1 MAKDVHMTQNI
12 NVTLSDQAY
21 RRIKRWAK
29 ARQLD
34 LGDAIADFLVENLPD
49 SDMLVIPPA
58 TADPHIE
65 REKAAYLRLYPQL
78 KAQYAGQYVAIYN
91 GQLVDHDAD
100 YGALFE
106 RIDDRYPD
114 TFVWLTR
121 VGDEPMGTIRFRS
134 PRFVEDTA

>member
-1 MAKDVHMTQNI
+1 MTQNVNI
-12 NVTLSDQAY
+12 TLSDQAY

-29 ARQLD
+29 ARHLD
-34 LGDAIADFLVENLPD
+34 LGDAITDFLVENLPD
-49 SDMLVIPPA
+49 NDAPVIPPA
-58 TADPHIE
+58 AADPDVE

-78 KAQYAGQYVAIYN
+78 KAQYAGQYVAIHK
-91 GQLVDHDAD
+91 GQLVDHDTD

-121 VGDEPMGTIRFRS
+121 VGDEPMGTIHFRS